1 MWGVALVQS
10 AAVYTQYLF
19 LTWLPGYLEQAH
31 GLSVLKSGTF
41 TAIPYVVAMV
51 FGIGLGMVFD
61 RMLDAGAIASGRRR
75 LMVAGCLLV
84 SSVVL
89 LTPFVSSV
97 AVIIVLI
104 SVSMTCIATAVSMN
118 LALLGDLLR
127 SRNLAGRAT
136 SIAMIGGNTF
146 GLAAPIVTGYVV
158 QMTKSYTA
166 AFVVAGI
173 FLLAGTTVA
182 LTMTRK
188 PIGAEVVAP
197 TPAVQLT

>member
-1 MWGVALVQS
+1 
-10 AAVYTQYLF
+10 
-19 LTWLPGYLEQAH
+19 
-31 GLSVLKSGTF
+31 
-41 TAIPYVVAMV
+41 
-51 FGIGLGMVFD
+51 
-61 RMLDAGAIASGRRR
+61 
-75 LMVAGCLLV
+75 
-84 SSVVL
+84 
-89 LTPFVSSV
+89 
-97 AVIIVLI
+97 
-104 SVSMTCIATAVSMN
+104 
-118 LALLGDLLR
+118 
-127 SRNLAGRAT
+127 
-136 SIAMIGGNTF
+136 MIGGNTF